1 MTAQFGRYLAL
12 SGGVGGAKLA
22 LGLSRLL
29 GADELTVLVN
39 TGDDFEHLGLRI
51 CPDLDSLTYA
61 LSGLSNQT
69 VGWGQ
74 KDETWQCLDALGRLG
89 GEDWFRLGDR
99 DLATHILRSEWL
111 RAGQNL
117 TEVTAK
123 LCAALEIKT
132 EVLPMSND
140 SVATEIICQ
149 SGESL
154 SFQHYFVRERCE
166 PPIQDVRFKGIDQ
179 AALNPKAAA
188 LLDGPSPLDGVI
200 ICPSNP
206 FVSVRPILD
215 LDQMAG
221 RLIEHK
227 APVIAVSPIVSGLA
241 IKGPAAK
248 MMEEMQ
254 LPQSALGVA
263 EYYVQHYPKV
273 LDGFVLDVQDE
284 HSASDIERLGLKVLV
299 TNTMMHSLEDRCQL
313 ADNVLSFCREIARK

>member
-22 LGLSRLL
+22 LGLSRSL

-39 TGDDFEHLGLRI
+39 TGDDFEHFGLRI

-123 LCAALEIKT
+123 LCAALELRAGFAFAAVVLEAVVL
-132 EVLPMSND
+132 EVAFLEAVFFEEVD
-140 SVATEIICQ
+140 F
-149 SGESL
+149 L
-154 SFQHYFVRERCE
+154 
-166 PPIQDVRFKGIDQ
+166 
-179 AALNPKAAA
+179 AAL
-188 LLDGPSPLDGVI
+188 
-200 ICPSNP
+200 
-206 FVSVRPILD
+206 SV
-215 LDQMAG
+215 
-221 RLIEHK
+221 
-227 APVIAVSPIVSGLA
+227 LA
-241 IKGPAAK
+241 
-248 MMEEMQ
+248 
-254 LPQSALGVA
+254 
-263 EYYVQHYPKV
+263 
-273 LDGFVLDVQDE
+273 
-284 HSASDIERLGLKVLV
+284 
-299 TNTMMHSLEDRCQL
+299 
-313 ADNVLSFCREIARK
+313 